1 MKRGFGLLYQNS
13 QTGPELDLYKDRPIS
28 CIGLRKADSD
38 IKTLFTF
45 YIIIYNCVEYSTALT
60 VAK

>member
-38 IKTLFTF
+38 LFTL
-45 YIIIYNCVEYSTALT
+45 YIIIYNCVEYSTART